1 MTSLAGLV
9 VDTVDELRAGLAA
22 YAADAGLAEITV
34 RRVTFSLAYDPGT
47 AGTPLPLPS
56 SAGGVPAMRLAEA
69 VTYLAR
75 HDRSVGVLRRDLE
88 AAPRQRVAR
97 LELTIDLAPEAD
109 STGG

>member
-9 VDTVDELRAGLAA
+9 VDTVDEIRAGLAA

-34 RRVTFSLAYDPGT
+34 RRVTFSLAYDPGP
-47 AGTPLPLPS
+47 AGTPLPLPA
-56 SAGGVPAMRLAEA
+56 SAVGAPVMKLTEA
-69 VTYLAR
+69 VTHFAR
-75 HDRSVGVLRRDLE
+75 HDRAVRVLRGDLA
-88 AAPRQRVAR
+88 AAPRQRLAR